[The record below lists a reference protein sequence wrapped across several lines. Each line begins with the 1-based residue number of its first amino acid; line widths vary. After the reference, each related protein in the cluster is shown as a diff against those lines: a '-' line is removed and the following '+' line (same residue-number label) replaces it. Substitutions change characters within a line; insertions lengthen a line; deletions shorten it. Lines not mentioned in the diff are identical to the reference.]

1 MSDMTS
7 HNRKDRDIKTES
19 PRDQKMMSI
28 NDDWWNRG
36 LRGLELFMA
45 SFHWLVEQFIKS
57 YEMCG
62 YKLDFSPDSL
72 KIIDEYNIN
81 EHFRDSP
88 WKKYNHIDA
97 YCSEGFYFGE
107 VLIRHLNGKWVWP
120 SDWRIGLFH
129 FLLALGFP
137 WVVGNIAFK
146 HCKVD
151 INGNLIPVMK
161 IADWRL
167 RRKKGLRYWRPVY
180 DLIQQTGGTKYYFS
194 DRCPECGKRKKGYKY
209 CRRCGAQLY

>member
-1 MSDMTS
+1 MRSQIRMGDERISNNSPINQEIKRLMSAVS
-7 HNRKDRDIKTES
+7 H
-19 PRDQKMMSI
+19 
-28 NDDWWNRG
+28 G
-36 LRGLELFMA
+36 YLRGPGLLR
-45 SFHWLVEQFIKS
+45 S
-57 YEMCG
+57 YLQYLSVGLINCYAMGG
-62 YKLDFSPDSL
+62 YQLDFSPDSL
-72 KIIDEYNIN
+72 RMIDDHNLN
-81 EHFRDSP
+81 ENLRDDKWS
-88 WKKYNHIDA
+88 KYNHVAA

-107 VLIRHLNGKWVWP
+107 VLVRHLNGKWVWP
-120 SDWRIGLFH
+120 SDWRIGLFR
-129 FLLALGFP
+129 FLFTLGFP
-137 WVVGNIAFK
+137 FKFVGNIAFK